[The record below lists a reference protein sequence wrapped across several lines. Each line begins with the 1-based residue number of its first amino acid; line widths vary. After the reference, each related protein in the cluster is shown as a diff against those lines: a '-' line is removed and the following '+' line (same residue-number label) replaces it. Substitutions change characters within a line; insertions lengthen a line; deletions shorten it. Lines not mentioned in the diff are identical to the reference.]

1 MPLKGGWIW
10 LIGKVLV
17 IGCEKTGG
25 NGLTPHIYCLGP
37 AVKLWESMNRNRVA
51 CLPGNVHKFDSSE
64 SKARLSNR

>member
-25 NGLTPHIYCLGP
+25 NGLTHLLFRAGYEVMGKYEQEQSCLL
-37 AVKLWESMNRNRVA
+37 AWKRSQI
-51 CLPGNVHKFDSSE
+51 
-64 SKARLSNR
+64 